1 MFSSILSSKKENG
14 NDQLRRPRKNY
25 GVNLYK
31 EFKNEYLENYSLNIL
46 YNHYGKHFDTHSSL
60 FSTIEMDS
68 TDIVDVKISKKL
80 NKNSYFIKITNLLD
94 EKYQRPHGYG
104 QEGRII
110 KFGLNF

>member
-1 MFSSILSSKKENG
+1 MNYLEHLRKIINISSSFYRSNISNNIEYINNRYVNEADNIDLNQEGVDSQIEINMKNFNIRMFSSILS
-14 NDQLRRPRKNY
+14 
-25 GVNLYK
+25 
-31 EFKNEYLENYSLNIL
+31 
-46 YNHYGKHFDTHSSL
+46 
-60 FSTIEMDS
+60 
-68 TDIVDVKISKKL
+68 SKKL